1 VEAIKMDT
9 NKFISESEA
18 ILLED
23 KNVITSLM
31 ARKYTSQGI
40 ASLRSSFLTN
50 TKFIKNELIKNK
62 VDVGDLQQKAKNLAY
77 EIKPYVQKLLKDPKD
92 YKTILSTL
100 IMKVQSAAKENV
112 DDNPNIDKGLRLYA
126 LTLFAEMALLVSFR
140 LIFRG
145 TVLPLL
151 LTAFLFAP
159 ILEGIIIKTQEKRE
173 NKEPGAVY
181 KKLLN
186 AFKSYRVC
194 ILILVSG
201 VFSIPFSLV
210 LVALFTL
217 RDVYVKVLDNE
228 EFDEIL
234 KDKKQVKKITIVLFF
249 TCLLVIFMRISV
261 SQLMKLIRPL
271 FVSWSLVIT
280 P

>member
-1 VEAIKMDT
+1 MDT

-18 ILLED
+18 MLLED
-23 KNVITSLM
+23 KDMITSLM

-151 LTAFLFAP
+151 ITAVLFAP
-159 ILEGIIIKTQEKRE
+159 ILEGIIVKVQEKQE
-173 NKEPGAVY
+173 DKEPGVVY

-194 ILILVSG
+194 LLVLVSG
-201 VFSIPFSLV
+201 VFSIPFSLI

-217 RDVYVKVLDNE
+217 REVYVKVIDNK

-234 KDKKQVKKITIVLFF
+234 KDKQQVKKVVIMLFF
-249 TCLLVIFMRISV
+249 TCLLAIFMRVSV